1 MPAVGKPGKYHLIQT
16 GYGCALQYYFELGK
30 LSNKYGN
37 CLRCLYYFC
46 NAYIYAISMYF
57 WDVCARLICLSLLD
71 NSCLLKN
78 RDHETVTVNSHF
90 SWWKDIISSLV

>member
-46 NAYIYAISMYF
+46 NAYIYAISM
-57 WDVCARLICLSLLD
+57 CKTQEPSLLD